1 MGMPAGHQESFELIL
16 EHAVVVLSL
25 PVAILCE
32 QTVLSTIAIIME
44 YIGDGKQL
52 HLKRLEIMSQQVC
65 LQIPDADWQH
75 EGIAAH
81 VKIST

>member
-16 EHAVVVLSL
+16 KHAVVVLSL

-44 YIGDGKQL
+44 YIGDGK
-52 HLKRLEIMSQQVC
+52 
-65 LQIPDADWQH
+65 
-75 EGIAAH
+75 
-81 VKIST
+81 